1 MNAQRLIIIAVIV
14 GVFVAFLTTFTVRFN
29 ERAVVTTFGRA
40 SESSVYTTPGLRFK
54 LPPPIQE
61 VVKYDARSRFLQ
73 SDQETQQTAEGAQ
86 VLVTA
91 FLTWRVEDPLKF
103 LRAFSNAGES
113 ERDHY
118 RLAQDILKGKL
129 RTAASAVSKYRLNE
143 LVAADGTGSKVQQLE
158 TDILQALVSG
168 NELAEYGIKPEA
180 VGIAGMALPQDTT
193 KEVFTRMQAARTKIA
208 NEAITQGKSLG
219 DTIRSSA
226 ESDAKK
232 IESFAEQLA
241 TRIRNQGDIE
251 AAQYLGKLS
260 EDPKLAVFLENMKF
274 MRESFSRSTTLVLP
288 TSLPGMELFRPDAS
302 KNFRT
307 GQVPSSA
314 LERLEAPSAVTPGT
328 PKRSEAAPKTP
339 SDEDGKQ
346 TDAQRS
352 GEASIAEGRK

>member
-1 MNAQRLIIIAVIV
+1 MKAQRFIIIAVIV

-40 SESSVYTTPGLRFK
+40 GESSVYTTPGLRFK

-86 VLVTA
+86 VLVTT

-103 LRAFSNAGES
+103 FRAFSNAGES

-129 RTAASAVSKYRLNE
+129 RTAASALTKYRLNE
-143 LVAADGTGSKVQQLE
+143 LIATDTAGSKIAQVE
-158 TDILQALVSG
+158 NEILQALTATG
-168 NELAEYGIKPEA
+168 TGALADNGIKVEA
-180 VGIAGMALPQDTT
+180 VGISGLGLPQDTT
-193 KEVFTRMQAARTKIA
+193 KEVFTRMQAARVKIA

-219 DTIRSSA
+219 DTIRASA

-241 TRIRNQGDIE
+241 TRIRNQGDVE
-251 AAQYLGKLS
+251 AAQFLGQLN

-274 MRESFSRSTTLVLP
+274 IRDTFSRSTTLVLP

-302 KNFRT
+302 KTFKS
-307 GQVPSSA
+307 GQVPSSG
-314 LERLEAPSAVTPGT
+314 LERLDSPGGAT
-328 PKRSEAAPKTP
+328 PKRSDSGTAP
-339 SDEDGKQ
+339 
-346 TDAQRS
+346 AS
-352 GEASIAEGRK
+352 GTIAEGGK

>member
-1 MNAQRLIIIAVIV
+1 VKPQRLIIIAVIL
-14 GVFVAFLTTFTVRFN
+14 GVFLAFLTTFTVRFN

-73 SDQETQQTAEGAQ
+73 SDQETQPTAEGSQ
-86 VLVTA
+86 VLVTT
-91 FLTWRVEDPLKF
+91 FLTWRVDDPLKF
-103 LRAFSNAGES
+103 FRAVSNSGDS

-118 RLAQDILKGKL
+118 RFAQDILKKRL
-129 RTAASAVSKYRLNE
+129 RTATSAVSKFRLNE
-143 LVAADGTGSKVQQLE
+143 LIAAEGAGSKIAELE
-158 TDILQALVSG
+158 SEIFKSLSAGGAGS
-168 NELAEYGIKPEA
+168 EMAEYGIKPEA

-193 KEVFTRMQAARTKIA
+193 KVVFERMQAARTKIA

-251 AAQYLGKLS
+251 AAQFLGKLN
-260 EDPKLAVFLENMKF
+260 EDPRLAVFLENIKF
-274 MRESFSRSTTLVLP
+274 MRESFGRSTTLVLP
-288 TSLPGMELFRPDAS
+288 TSLPGIELFRPDAS
-302 KNFRT
+302 KNFKS
-307 GQVPSSA
+307 GQVPESG
-314 LERLEAPSAVTPGT
+314 LDRLQAPATPAGR
-328 PKRSEAAPKTP
+328 RSEAGEPKSDQDKSTP
-339 SDEDGKQ
+339 
-346 TDAQRS
+346 
-352 GEASIAEGRK
+352 IAEGGK